1 MKQAVRRI
9 IGISYLLSFL
19 LIGIIAMPILANI
32 FTLIQ
37 RNDILISPSSY
48 QKKTILMDSIDFYRH
63 KSRAISPIGYAKELN
78 NYKTKIIFEK
88 NAQVENFSDSSY
100 FKNDKKNYM
109 VQVWYKKGSKYAY
122 PTKKTEKIF
131 PVKRYIIRYLDL
143 LPFWILCFLL
153 NRIIKYIM
161 DKSIRST
168 SL

>member
-100 FKNDKKNYM
+100 FKNDKKN
-109 VQVWYKKGSKYAY
+109 
-122 PTKKTEKIF
+122 
-131 PVKRYIIRYLDL
+131 LDL

-168 SL
+168 SF